1 MTQTQPPKTSKS
13 LLIEAIDQF
22 LARNPEMDATS
33 FGWKTIKDNSLVAR
47 LKAGGDVTTAKMD
60 AILRYI
66 VINTKKENTNEKS

>member
-1 MTQTQPPKTSKS
+1 
-13 LLIEAIDQF
+13 
-22 LARNPEMDATS
+22 MDATS